1 MLYKKFLKLAAS
13 IVLCLLAGAIGS
25 IFTSS
30 SVGNWYR
37 TLNKP
42 IFNPPDWI
50 FAPVW
55 TLLYIMMGISLFMV
69 WTAEMEK
76 SLKRMAFLIFAIQ
89 LILNILWSVLFF
101 GLQNP
106 VLSLIEIFVLWIA
119 ILIAILV
126 FKKISI
132 LSAFLLMPYL
142 AWVTFAAFLNYS
154 IVTLN

>member
-13 IVLCLLAGAIGS
+13 IVLCLLAGVIGS